1 MTSTSDDATRHA
13 AVTVVATMRAQAAK
27 ESQLK
32 ELLTSLIEPT
42 RSDPGLIT
50 YELYQ
55 DTDDPAQYCFLEV
68 WDSAEAHSRHVGQP
82 HITAFTSR
90 EDELVDDEGILVHR
104 LRLLDRC

>member
-1 MTSTSDDATRHA
+1 MTSTSDDATRPA
-13 AVTVVATMRAQAAK
+13 ALTVVATMRARAGK

-55 DTDDPAQYCFLEV
+55 DTDDSAQFCFLEV
-68 WDSAEAHSRHVGQP
+68 WESGRAHDQHVNQP
-82 HITAFTSR
+82 HTKAFTTR
-90 EDELVDDEGILVHR
+90 EAELVDGGILVHR